1 MAFISYGRI
10 DKKLLWVL
18 FMIIAKAIFI
28 YVSTKIKAVNG
39 ILVSFMEEIG
49 AIIFGVIL
57 HFIFRQK
64 NGKSKKGKKR
74 SIIHLLII
82 FLFRAIECSFN
93 IIFPYFERNRE
104 YLFSEILNTTNGLE
118 IIVITGGTFLMLNYK
133 YYIHHFISMI
143 VFCALGISMDI
154 IIKSFLL
161 HFKYIYFYIIIIL
174 NEVLVYCYL
183 KYMMDKLYYKYTEI
197 IIYWGLIGLTVYL
210 FIYSGLSLYEYINDI
225 DGYIFK
231 VRKYFTDTS
240 IVSII
245 FQQIIYYIFQGGIY
259 YSLMI
264 LLLFYLRPNHMIIAD
279 EIQVYLVMILFK
291 KKPNKAYSVIPFA
304 FQILAL
310 LFYFEILELNFCG
323 LNKNTAK
330 NIEARGNIENDIN
343 NDTDNDRN
351 TFGSNIEL
359 EGQYL
364 LKASTSKSVDD
375 IRSSLANN
383 FYDGRNSI
391 NDNE

>member
-64 NGKSKKGKKR
+64 NGKSGKGKKR
-74 SIIHLLII
+74 SIKHLLII
-82 FLFRAIECSFN
+82 LLFRAIESSFN

-133 YYIHHFISMI
+133 YHIHHFISMI

-154 IIKSFLL
+154 IIKSFLI
-161 HFKYIYFYIIIIL
+161 HFKYIYLYIIIIL
-174 NEVLVYCYL
+174 NEVLVFCYL
-183 KYMMDKLYYKYTEI
+183 TYMMDKLYYKYSEI
-197 IIYWGLIGLTVYL
+197 IIYWGLIGLTVHL

-231 VRKYFTDTS
+231 LRNYFSKTD

-245 FQQIIYYIFQGGIY
+245 FQHIIYFIFEGGIY

-291 KKPNKAYSVIPFA
+291 NKPNKAYSVIPFV

-364 LKASTSKSVDD
+364 LKASTTKSVDD